1 MLYYNIEVILDD
13 LQSGKLRLPGRNQNK
28 LDKDVYSE
36 LWLINEMAREKEL
49 IESDRLLPLKAEE
62 FII

>member
-1 MLYYNIEVILDD
+1 MLAD
-13 LQSGKLRLPGRNQNK
+13 KLRLPGRNQNK